1 MAIIAL
7 SALPQVLDG
16 VANACFNFIREN
28 YAAVISSLRAFALR
42 KDTPR
47 VLFRASCACASV
59 CVCAFLC
66 SFLLERIV
74 VLVLV
79 LVHIMDG
86 SSSNLN
92 NGKQLW

>member
-1 MAIIAL
+1 MSFVVAIVAL
-7 SALPQVLDG
+7 SALLQVLDG
-16 VANACFNFIREN
+16 VL
-28 YAAVISSLRAFALR
+28 LRAFALR
-42 KDTPR
+42 KGTPR

-92 NGKQLW
+92 NSQQLW